1 MELEI
6 NWLGVVLATIVSMLV
21 AVVWYNDLVVGK
33 PWRKLTGVTEKDS
46 QKAGN
51 TPMVIVLI
59 ANILTAI
66 ALAAAISITAA
77 FFNDDS
83 ILLALAVG
91 FMTWL
96 AFSATTLITHNTFE
110 MKPMKLTNINNGFQ
124 LLLFLSMSLVIGIVG
139 V

>member
-1 MELEI
+1 MKRKGNMELEI

-77 FFNDDS
+77 FFND
-83 ILLALAVG
+83 
-91 FMTWL
+91 
-96 AFSATTLITHNTFE
+96 
-110 MKPMKLTNINNGFQ
+110 
-124 LLLFLSMSLVIGIVG
+124 
-139 V
+139 